1 LKTHGSGFR
10 QELWSTMTTGSLFI
24 SYRSGDLHQGVAN
37 MQSTLSAAFG
47 EPAVVRDQD
56 AFVPGADWLPQLRA
70 SVAASDLVVSAIGP
84 AWIASFSE
92 AKGTAGVDYVCE
104 ELLIARELGK
114 PVLPVRLG
122 VKPELVRSVLPQEL
136 RWLDGLQQVAWNGPS
151 DTPALMR
158 GIKSMSGL
166 VPRFQPD
173 GQTAKF
179 VGSYA
184 ASVLSVAWR
193 RLTASLW
200 RPTGAAAASLRP
212 GSGNLAVA
220 LAEVCLALCL
230 VMLYVLILHRDL
242 GLYTLGRFVF
252 GLGAM
257 AALLVMGL
265 GLAAKF
271 KRQQLPLSSLLGWGL
286 HVASGFF
293 VVVTLWAMALV
304 TATSNAAH
312 SQFITFSEADGAQ
325 IAPALDDM
333 MNALTPGTIVLLMS
347 VGLAGTLQMTV
358 GAFGAVRA
366 AAVALGY
373 RRRFLLWPAVPLVMM
388 LLSAAGWW
396 LATRQDTRSL
406 PSGKL
411 LPLTVQLSSPPDR
424 QTVEGYQPR
433 QLQLSWIDV
442 RISKVGEQLHIEPA
456 RVEIDNRGAAAVTLR
471 SVRCALGVMRSGNFE
486 WTVPLHE
493 GQAALSS
500 VVQPGGS
507 LRREGL
513 RVLLP
518 LTSATPPGL
527 TALQCYVDSVDGNSY
542 PVWNRQWNVLRW

>member
-1 LKTHGSGFR
+1 
-10 QELWSTMTTGSLFI
+10 MATGSLFV
-24 SYRSGDLHQGVAN
+24 SYRSGDLHQGVAK
-37 MQSTLSAAFG
+37 MHSTLSAAFG

-84 AWIASFSE
+84 AWIASFSV
-92 AKGTAGVDYVCE
+92 AKGNAGVDFVRE

-136 RWLDGLQQVAWNGPS
+136 RWLDGLQQVAWRGPS
-151 DTPALMR
+151 DTPALVR
-158 GIKSMSGL
+158 GIRSLSGL

-173 GQTAKF
+173 GPTASF
-179 VGSYA
+179 VRSYA
-184 ASVLSVAWR
+184 ISVLSLAWR
-193 RLTASLW
+193 RLNATLW

-220 LAEVCLALCL
+220 LAEACLALGL
-230 VMLYVLILHRDL
+230 VILYVLIDRGDL
-242 GLYTLGRFVF
+242 GLYALGRFVF
-252 GLGAM
+252 ALGAT
-257 AALLVMGL
+257 AVLLAIGL
-265 GLAAKF
+265 GLAATF
-271 KRQQLPLSSLLGWGL
+271 KRQQVPLLSLLGWGL
-286 HVASGFF
+286 HVASGLF
-293 VVVTLWAMALV
+293 VVGTLWAMALF
-304 TATSNAAH
+304 ATTSDEAH
-312 SQFITFSEADGAQ
+312 SQINTVSEADRAQ
-325 IAPALDDM
+325 FGLALDKM
-333 MNALTPGTIVLLMS
+333 MNALTPGTILLLMS
-347 VGLAGTLQMTV
+347 VSFACTLHMTV

-366 AAVALGY
+366 AAVTLGF

-388 LLSAAGWW
+388 FVSAASWW
-396 LATRQDTRSL
+396 LATRQDTRTL
-406 PSGKL
+406 PAGKL

-456 RVEIDNRGAAAVTLR
+456 QVEIHNRGAAPVRLR
-471 SVRCALGVMRSGNFE
+471 SVRCAFGVMRSGNFE
-486 WTVPLHE
+486 WTDPLVE

-513 RVLLP
+513 RILLP

-527 TALQCYVDSVDGNSY
+527 TALQCYVDVADGISH
-542 PVWNRQWNVLRW
+542 PLWNGQWNVLRW